1 MRPNVG
7 NELPTV
13 VGAARPPIA
22 QTPPWSRH
30 FPAGRTSNRASTI
43 VARAQTTRAHRTKPS
58 MKQGAAR
65 RLGPTQIRWG
75 GGCSPRAGPERQP
88 ARPSRAIPGE
98 DAKHTAAAAA
108 AATAAAGAG
117 ALVAALAIWG
127 PCAREEGR
135 DRDGGGVRGGV
146 DGFGFPLR
154 PLSLVFGRGRGSR
167 QLPVVV
173 VVWL

>member
-1 MRPNVG
+1 MDRKFLNVSSG
-7 NELPTV
+7 IPEKK
-13 VGAARPPIA
+13 A
-22 QTPPWSRH
+22 
-30 FPAGRTSNRASTI
+30 
-43 VARAQTTRAHRTKPS
+43 
-58 MKQGAAR
+58 
-65 RLGPTQIRWG
+65 
-75 GGCSPRAGPERQP
+75 RAGPERQP

-173 VVWL
+173 VWL